1 MENILNILNNF
12 IHQRVIEKK
21 TNKKQYTMRLGKDFT
36 VLYVAQNKP
45 DYLLLLSKFCIS
57 TTKHLSM
64 IMYV

>member
-21 TNKKQYTMRLGKDFT
+21 NKQKQYTMRLGKDFT
-36 VLYVAQNKP
+36 VLYVAQNKL